1 MSQDRRF
8 IDKYMPDLGA
18 WLHYR
23 TVDVST
29 IKELTRRWYP
39 QVRMGLTI
47 LIRPYLYFRCLKQ
60 LRRKVET
67 IELLGILKIALKSSS
82 ITEKKSSNNN
92 ALLTSS
98 YTNALVHG
106 ANL

>member
-23 TVDVST
+23 TVYVST

-39 QVRMGLTI
+39 EVCEAAQ
-47 LIRPYLYFRCLKQ
+47 IRGGDQRDK
-60 LRRKVET
+60 
-67 IELLGILKIALKSSS
+67 ELLVIMK
-82 ITEKKSSNNN
+82 
-92 ALLTSS
+92 TSF
-98 YTNALVHG
+98 
-106 ANL
+106 

>member
-1 MSQDRRF
+1 MSCAEAERMVLDMVTRHTSSGQCPLAGERVLMITVARCLCDVITSGNTVSQDRRF

-39 QVRMGLTI
+39 QVVVSFVL
-47 LIRPYLYFRCLKQ
+47 
-60 LRRKVET
+60 
-67 IELLGILKIALKSSS
+67 
-82 ITEKKSSNNN
+82 
-92 ALLTSS
+92 
-98 YTNALVHG
+98 
-106 ANL
+106 

>member
-1 MSQDRRF
+1 MKSGNTVSQDRRF

-39 QVRMGLTI
+39 EVSN
-47 LIRPYLYFRCLKQ
+47 CL
-60 LRRKVET
+60 V
-67 IELLGILKIALKSSS
+67 IAFGFTAVL
-82 ITEKKSSNNN
+82 
-92 ALLTSS
+92 
-98 YTNALVHG
+98 
-106 ANL
+106 

>member
-1 MSQDRRF
+1 MSGNTVSQDRRF

-39 QVRMGLTI
+39 EVGMGLTI
-47 LIRPYLYFRCLKQ
+47 LLINTLTVFQVFEAAPKKGGDHRALGDIEDSIKELQYYRE
-60 LRRKVET
+60 KVF
-67 IELLGILKIALKSSS
+67 K
-82 ITEKKSSNNN
+82 
-92 ALLTSS
+92 
-98 YTNALVHG
+98 
-106 ANL
+106 

>member
-1 MSQDRRF
+1 MMSRHAESGNTVSQDRRF

-39 QVRMGLTI
+39 EVSNC
-47 LIRPYLYFRCLKQ
+47 LIIVFGFTVLLKVFEAAPKKGGDHRALGDIEDSIKELQ
-60 LRRKVET
+60 YYREKVF
-67 IELLGILKIALKSSS
+67 K
-82 ITEKKSSNNN
+82 
-92 ALLTSS
+92 
-98 YTNALVHG
+98 
-106 ANL
+106 

>member
-1 MSQDRRF
+1 MSGNTVSQDRRF

-39 QVRMGLTI
+39 EVGMRLTI
-47 LIRPYLYFRCLKQ
+47 LLRTCLYFRCLKQ

-82 ITEKKSSNNN
+82 ITEKKSSNKN
-92 ALLTSS
+92 ALLTFS
-98 YTNALVHG
+98 YT
-106 ANL
+106 

>member
-1 MSQDRRF
+1 MILSQHRSLLWSNVSGNTVSQDRRF

-39 QVRMGLTI
+39 EVRDTTQI
-47 LIRPYLYFRCLKQ
+47 L
-60 LRRKVET
+60 
-67 IELLGILKIALKSSS
+67 A
-82 ITEKKSSNNN
+82 
-92 ALLTSS
+92 TSE
-98 YTNALVHG
+98 
-106 ANL
+106 